1 MHEIREVSSR
11 DARKQWRE
19 ILDAVMKRDADVVIS
34 RYGKPVAVLIP
45 AEDYQEIAEELEELR
60 LARLAEDIYEGYL
73 ERQDLAKPYEDVR
86 TELLQ
91 E

>member
-1 MHEIREVSSR
+1 MR
-11 DARKQWRE
+11 ARGG
-19 ILDAVMKRDADVVIS
+19 DVAIS
-34 RYGKPVAVLIP
+34 RYGQTIAVLIP

-60 LARLAEDIYEGYL
+60 LARLADDLYEDYL
-73 ERQDLAKPYEDVR
+73 ERREIAESYEEVR

>member
-11 DARKQWRE
+11 DPREKWRD
-19 ILDAVMKRDADVVIS
+19 ILDSIMKGDGDVAIS
-34 RYGKPVAVLIP
+34 RYGKPIAVLIP
-45 AEDYQEIAEELEELR
+45 AKDYREIAEELDELR

-73 ERQDLAKPYEDVR
+73 ERQEVAESYDDVR
-86 TELLQ
+86 VALLQ

>member
-1 MHEIREVSSR
+1 MHEIREVSSG

-19 ILDAVMKRDADVVIS
+19 ILDAVMKRDGDVVIS